1 MSLDHSA
8 PTVFIDF
15 EGDSKNPPTFIGV
28 LERDN
33 GIDGFVQFILE
44 ETFRPLSTTSGRHEL
59 RAKSLEDILRDID
72 KKHGQN
78 SRVYAWSSREQ
89 LAINE
94 ILATSDI
101 ASSWENRVIDAKK
114 LAKTWARHRFPNHEF
129 TRTEFRGRHTL
140 DQYLKL
146 IEYDVPVIH
155 GPGKTGSRIRAIR
168 ALLQRGKPYDTWTP
182 VQKRYWA
189 NLLAHNKHDCYGMM
203 ALIDRV
209 VASQNEQK

>member
-1 MSLDHSA
+1 MQIHNSVTDLF
-8 PTVFIDF
+8 VDF

-28 LERDN
+28 LKRNN
-33 GIDGFVQFILE
+33 GINEFVQFILE
-44 ETFRPLSTTSGRHEL
+44 PTFQPLAMASGRNEL
-59 RAKSLEDILRDID
+59 IAKSLEDVLRDVD

-78 SRVYAWSSREQ
+78 VRVYAWSSREQ

-114 LAKTWARHRFPNHEF
+114 LAKNWARHRFPNHEF
-129 TRTEFRGRHTL
+129 TKTEFRGRHTL

-146 IEYDVPVIH
+146 IEYEVPVIH
-155 GPGKTGSRIRAIR
+155 GPGKTGSRIRATR
-168 ALLQRGKPYDTWTP
+168 ALLQRGKPYETWTP

-189 NLLAHNKHDCYGMM
+189 NLLAHNRHDCYGMM
-203 ALIDRV
+203 AV
-209 VASQNEQK
+209 VDSVMADHNEQR